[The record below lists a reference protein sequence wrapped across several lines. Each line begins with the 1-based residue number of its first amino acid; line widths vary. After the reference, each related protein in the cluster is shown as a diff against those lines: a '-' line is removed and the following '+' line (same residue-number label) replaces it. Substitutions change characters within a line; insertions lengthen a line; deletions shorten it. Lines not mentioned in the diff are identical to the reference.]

1 MSSNGASD
9 GNGNSQ
15 ESARDQAMGM
25 GGKTAGDTSTS
36 NNDNERDQFDYE
48 GQAYGTPDSISNFD
62 RPNIGDVSG
71 TTLPGSFGP
80 VDPDPEENVPT
91 SQRQDTITSFQ
102 DNLSANIRANPFSV
116 LAPVSTLTK
125 TALQTA
131 VARNMLGLTNTGF
144 SNDDN
149 TSGGRGENEL
159 TQQQT
164 NELISLAPF
173 LLSNTVAP
181 ESQVNKFFAAN
192 QQSTKPISQKLEND
206 YNSAKTRIN
215 GILGIIPTN
224 QQFGY
229 STQPS
234 GGFTATNLAS
244 NPFYIE
250 FLRTRGLI

>member
-25 GGKTAGDTSTS
+25 GGKTAGGTSTS
-36 NNDNERDQFDYE
+36 NNDNERDNFDYE
-48 GQAYGTPDSISNFD
+48 GQAYGTPDSISDFD

-71 TTLPGSFGP
+71 ATLPGSFGP
-80 VDPDPEENVPT
+80 VDPDPEQDVPT
-91 SQRQDTITSFQ
+91 SQREDTITSFQ
-102 DNLSANIRANPFSV
+102 DNLSANIRSNPFSV

-125 TALQTA
+125 TAIQTA

>member
-1 MSSNGASD
+1 MGSSSGSG

-25 GGKTAGDTSTS
+25 GGKTAGGTSTS

-48 GQAYGTPDSISNFD
+48 GQAYGTPDSISNLD
-62 RPNIGDVSG
+62 RPNIGDISG
-71 TTLPGSFGP
+71 NTLPGTFGA
-80 VDPDPEENVPT
+80 VDPDPEQDVPT
-91 SQRQDTITSFQ
+91 SQREDTITSFQ

-116 LAPVSTLTK
+116 LAPVSNLTK

-131 VARNMLGLTNTGF
+131 VAKNMLGLTNTGF